1 MVGDRGVKLSGGQR
15 QRIAIARAF
24 LKDAPILLLDE
35 ATAALDSESEE
46 AIREALGRL
55 MRGRTVIAIAHRLA
69 TLRNFD
75 RVVMLQ
81 GGRIIEDGPPDRLM
95 QGQGPY
101 RELVTQEMSRLASTC
116 GLIARQLACCVPMR
130 RSQRERTARGPQW
143 QPKSLNSDRPS
154 RPSKQVAESP
164 FYIPMTGPAARPRRS
179 LKHDDTFIV
188 LDSHGDIGAS
198 AGGPD
203 GLFNADTRYLA
214 RLELV
219 LDDVQPLLLGSNLR
233 DDNSALTVDLTNPDV
248 YRNGRIVL
256 QKDMLHIV
264 RTIFLWRGTAYQRIG
279 LQNHGDRP
287 ASFDLTLL
295 FDNDFADL
303 FEVRGETRPRRG
315 IGSSKLL
322 GPADVVLE
330 YNGLD
335 GRSRITALHFDP
347 RPTRLAGQCGDLSF
361 RPGAAAGRPRC
372 SSRYPA
378 TSRPCSKPAPF
389 FRGLLA
395 HRREMRRS
403 TAGAASIET
412 SNNIFNEVLCQSMA
426 DLNMLMTDTPQ
437 GRYPYAGIPW
447 YSTTF
452 GRDGLIT
459 ALQMLWI
466 DPRIARGVLRRL
478 AFYQAK
484 TIDPLADAEPGK
496 ILHEMRGGEMAAL
509 REVPFAQYYG
519 SVDSTPL
526 FVLLAGLY
534 VERTGDEETLA
545 ELWPA
550 IEAALRWIDGPGDPD
565 RDGFVEYQRAS
576 EQGLANQ
583 GWKDSYDAI
592 FHADGRLAEGYI
604 ALAEVQGYVFA
615 GKRLAA
621 RCARRLGHDRSGAA
635 SSKPKRELLA
645 ERFEEAFW
653 CEELGT
659 YALALDGDKQPCKV
673 RTSNAGQLLFT
684 GIVREDR
691 ARHGRRRSDAA
702 AFLHRLGHPHRGARR
717 GALQSDVLSRRID
730 LAARQCADRARAC
743 ALRPEAFGR
752 ASVQGP
758 VRRRQPTWICGGCP
772 NCSAAFSAR
781 SGADRRSI
789 RSPARRR
796 PGRARRRSRC
806 WKQRSAS
813 NSMPRAARSGCAIR
827 VCRRSSTRWCC
838 AICSSGLPASIF
850 GCAATARKC
859 RWRCCA
865 RAARSRCRSC

>member
-1 MVGDRGVKLSGGQR
+1 M
-15 QRIAIARAF
+15 AI
-24 LKDAPILLLDE
+24 E
-35 ATAALDSESEE
+35 A
-46 AIREALGRL
+46 
-55 MRGRTVIAIAHRLA
+55 
-69 TLRNFD
+69 
-75 RVVMLQ
+75 
-81 GGRIIEDGPPDRLM
+81 
-95 QGQGPY
+95 
-101 RELVTQEMSRLASTC
+101 VTQITTIHDIEVVL
-116 GLIARQLACCVPMR
+116 
-130 RSQRERTARGPQW
+130 
-143 QPKSLNSDRPS
+143 
-154 RPSKQVAESP
+154 ESP

-219 LDDVQPLLLGSNLR
+219 LDEVQPLLLGSNLR

-248 YRNGRIVL
+248 YRGGRIVL

-279 LQNHGDRP
+279 IQNHGEDT
-287 ASFDLTLL
+287 AVFDVTLL

-303 FEVRGETRPRRG
+303 FEVRGERRPRRG
-315 IGSSKLL
+315 TSSSKPD
-322 GPADVVLE
+322 GPAGVLLD
-330 YNGLD
+330 YRGLD
-335 GRSRITALHFDP
+335 GKSRTTTLQFDP
-347 RPTRLAGQCGDLSF
+347 RPTRLTVN
-361 RPGAAAGRPRC
+361 AATWNFELAPQQ
-372 SSRYPA
+372 A
-378 TSRPCSKPAPF
+378 TALFVAVSCNQSTPHQRAPF

-395 HRREMRRS
+395 HRREMRQS
-403 TAGAASIET
+403 TAGATSIET
-412 SNNIFNEVLCQSMA
+412 SNNIFNEVLCQAMA
-426 DLNMLMTDTPQ
+426 DLNMLMTETPQ

-466 DPRIARGVLRRL
+466 DPRIARGVLKRL
-478 AFYQAK
+478 AAFQA
-484 TIDPLADAEPGK
+484 TSVDPLADAEPGK

-519 SVDSTPL
+519 SVDATPL

-534 VERTGDEETLA
+534 VERTGDDETLA
-545 ELWPA
+545 ELWPS
-550 IEAALRWIDGPGDPD
+550 IEAALRWIDGAGDPD

-621 RCARRLGHDRSGAA
+621 RCALRLGKIEMAQRLEAEA
-635 SSKPKRELLA
+635 QRLA

-659 YALALDGDKQPCKV
+659 YALALDGAKQPCKV

-684 GIVREDR
+684 GIAREDR
-691 ARHGRRRSDAA
+691 ARKVAADLMRPHFFTGWGIRTVARGEARYNPMSYHDGSIWPHDNALIALGLARYGLKHSVEHLFKGLFDAA
-702 AFLHRLGHPHRGARR
+702 SYMDLRRLPELFCGFQREKRRGPTLYPVACAPQAWASATPFTLLEAALGLEFDAQRGEIRLRNPRLPAFLNEVVLRDLQLGPSSVDLRLRRHGEEVSLEVLRTRG
-717 GALQSDVLSRRID
+717 QIQVSIVL
-730 LAARQCADRARAC
+730 AH
-743 ALRPEAFGR
+743 
-752 ASVQGP
+752 
-758 VRRRQPTWICGGCP
+758 
-772 NCSAAFSAR
+772 
-781 SGADRRSI
+781 
-789 RSPARRR
+789 
-796 PGRARRRSRC
+796 
-806 WKQRSAS
+806 
-813 NSMPRAARSGCAIR
+813 
-827 VCRRSSTRWCC
+827 
-838 AICSSGLPASIF
+838 
-850 GCAATARKC
+850 
-859 RWRCCA
+859 
-865 RAARSRCRSC
+865 

>member
-1 MVGDRGVKLSGGQR
+1 MSAEAVSQIK
-15 QRIAIARAF
+15 AARA
-24 LKDAPILLLDE
+24 AEIVSE
-35 ATAALDSESEE
+35 A
-46 AIREALGRL
+46 
-55 MRGRTVIAIAHRLA
+55 
-69 TLRNFD
+69 
-75 RVVMLQ
+75 
-81 GGRIIEDGPPDRLM
+81 
-95 QGQGPY
+95 
-101 RELVTQEMSRLASTC
+101 
-116 GLIARQLACCVPMR
+116 
-130 RSQRERTARGPQW
+130 
-143 QPKSLNSDRPS
+143 
-154 RPSKQVAESP
+154 P
-164 FYIPMTGPAARPRRS
+164 FYIPMTGPASRPRRS

-219 LDDVQPLLLGSNLR
+219 LDEVQPLLLGSNMR

-264 RTIFLWRGTAYQRIG
+264 RTIFLWRGSAYQRIG

-303 FEVRGETRPRRG
+303 FEVRGEKRPRRG

-322 GPADVVLE
+322 GPADVLFE
-330 YNGLD
+330 YYGVD
-335 GRSRITALHFDP
+335 GKSRSTALHFDP
-347 RPTRLAGQCGDLSF
+347 RPTRLSGNAATYHLDLAPHQVRSLVVAASCNKPASF
-361 RPGAAAGRPRC
+361 
-372 SSRYPA
+372 
-378 TSRPCSKPAPF
+378 KPAPF

-426 DLNMLMTDTPQ
+426 DLNILMTDTPQ

-452 GRDGLIT
+452 GRDGIIT

-466 DPRIARGVLRRL
+466 DPRVARGVLRRL
-478 AFYQAK
+478 ALHQAK
-484 TIDPLADAEPGK
+484 EIDLLSDAEPGK

-519 SVDSTPL
+519 SVDATPL
-526 FVLLAGLY
+526 FVLLAGRY
-534 VERTGDEETLA
+534 VERTGDDETLA

-550 IEAALRWIDGPGDPD
+550 IEAALRWIDGAGDPD

-592 FHADGRLAEGYI
+592 FHADGRVGESSI

-621 RCARRLGHDRSGAA
+621 RCASRLGKIDMAHRLEAEA
-635 SSKPKRELLA
+635 KLLA
-645 ERFEEAFW
+645 KRFEEAFW

-659 YALALDGDKQPCKV
+659 YALALDGAKEPGKV
-673 RTSNAGQLLFT
+673 RTSNAGQLLFS
-684 GIVREDR
+684 GIVHKDR
-691 ARHGRRRSDAA
+691 ARLVAA
-702 AFLHRLGHPHRGARR
+702 DLMRPHFFSGWGIRTVALGEARYNPMSYHNGSIWPHDNALIALGFARY
-717 GALQSDVLSRRID
+717 
-730 LAARQCADRARAC
+730 
-743 ALRPEAFGR
+743 
-752 ASVQGP
+752 
-758 VRRRQPTWICGGCP
+758 
-772 NCSAAFSAR
+772 
-781 SGADRRSI
+781 
-789 RSPARRR
+789 
-796 PGRARRRSRC
+796 
-806 WKQRSAS
+806 
-813 NSMPRAARSGCAIR
+813 
-827 VCRRSSTRWCC
+827 
-838 AICSSGLPASIF
+838 GLKHS
-850 GCAATARKC
+850 
-859 RWRCCA
+859 
-865 RAARSRCRSC
+865 

>member
-1 MVGDRGVKLSGGQR
+1 MS
-15 QRIAIARAF
+15 A
-24 LKDAPILLLDE
+24 E
-35 ATAALDSESEE
+35 T
-46 AIREALGRL
+46 
-55 MRGRTVIAIAHRLA
+55 
-69 TLRNFD
+69 
-75 RVVMLQ
+75 
-81 GGRIIEDGPPDRLM
+81 
-95 QGQGPY
+95 
-101 RELVTQEMSRLASTC
+101 VTQIVTT
-116 GLIARQLACCVPMR
+116 
-130 RSQRERTARGPQW
+130 RSVE
-143 QPKSLNSDRPS
+143 
-154 RPSKQVAESP
+154 QVSESP

-233 DDNSALTVDLTNPDV
+233 DDNSALTVDLTNPDI
-248 YRNGRIVL
+248 YRRSRIVL

-279 LQNHGDRP
+279 LQNHGDGP
-287 ASFDLTLL
+287 ASFDLRLL

-303 FEVRGETRPRRG
+303 FEVRGEIRPHRG

-322 GPADVVLE
+322 GPTDVALE

-335 GRSRITALHFDP
+335 GKTRVTALHFDP
-347 RPTRLAGQCGDLSF
+347 RPTRLAVNAATYHLDL
-361 RPGAAAGRPRC
+361 APRQV
-372 SSRYPA
+372 SSLFVA
-378 TSRPCSKPAPF
+378 VSCNKPAAFKPARF

-403 TAGAASIET
+403 TAGATSIET

-452 GRDGLIT
+452 GRDGIIT

-466 DPRIARGVLRRL
+466 DPRIARGVLKRL

-484 TIDPLADAEPGK
+484 KVDPLADAEPGK

-519 SVDSTPL
+519 SVDATPL

-534 VERTGDEETLA
+534 VERTGDEQTLA
-545 ELWPA
+545 ELWPS
-550 IEAALRWIDGPGDPD
+550 IEAALGWIDGPGDPD
-565 RDGFVEYQRAS
+565 GDGFVEYRRAS

-621 RCARRLGHDRSGAA
+621 RCAARLGKSEMARKLDAEA
-635 SSKPKRELLA
+635 KLLA

-653 CEELGT
+653 CDELGT
-659 YALALDGDKQPCKV
+659 YALALDGAKEQCRV
-673 RTSNAGQLLFT
+673 RTSNAGQLLFS
-684 GIVREDR
+684 GMLREDR
-691 ARHGRRRSDAA
+691 ARMVAADLMRPRFFSGWGIRTVAAGEARYNPMSYHDGSIWPHDNALIALGLARYGLKHSVAHLFKALFDAA
-702 AFLHRLGHPHRGARR
+702 TYMDLRRLPELFCGFRREKRRGPTLYPVACAPQAWASATPFTLLEAALGLEFDAQRGEIRLRNPRLPAFLNEVVLRDLQLGA
-717 GALQSDVLSRRID
+717 SSVD
-730 LAARQCADRARAC
+730 LR
-743 ALRPEAFGR
+743 
-752 ASVQGP
+752 
-758 VRRRQPTWICGGCP
+758 VRRHGDEVSLEVLRTRGQIQV
-772 NCSAAFSAR
+772 
-781 SGADRRSI
+781 SI
-789 RSPARRR
+789 VLAH
-796 PGRARRRSRC
+796 
-806 WKQRSAS
+806 
-813 NSMPRAARSGCAIR
+813 
-827 VCRRSSTRWCC
+827 
-838 AICSSGLPASIF
+838 
-850 GCAATARKC
+850 
-859 RWRCCA
+859 
-865 RAARSRCRSC
+865 

>member
-1 MVGDRGVKLSGGQR
+1 MS
-15 QRIAIARAF
+15 A
-24 LKDAPILLLDE
+24 E
-35 ATAALDSESEE
+35 A
-46 AIREALGRL
+46 
-55 MRGRTVIAIAHRLA
+55 
-69 TLRNFD
+69 
-75 RVVMLQ
+75 
-81 GGRIIEDGPPDRLM
+81 
-95 QGQGPY
+95 
-101 RELVTQEMSRLASTC
+101 VTQIMTTRP
-116 GLIARQLACCVPMR
+116 V
-130 RSQRERTARGPQW
+130 ERV
-143 QPKSLNSDRPS
+143 S
-154 RPSKQVAESP
+154 ESP

-203 GLFNADTRYLA
+203 GLFNADTRYVA

-219 LDDVQPLLLGSNLR
+219 LDEVQPLLLGSNMR

-264 RTIFLWRGTAYQRIG
+264 RTIFLWRGSAYQRIG

-303 FEVRGETRPRRG
+303 FEVRGEKRPRRG

-322 GPADVVLE
+322 GPADVLFE
-330 YNGLD
+330 YYGVD
-335 GRSRITALHFDP
+335 GKSRSTALHFDP
-347 RPTRLAGQCGDLSF
+347 RPTRLAVNTATYHLDLAPHQVSSLFVAASCNKPASF
-361 RPGAAAGRPRC
+361 
-372 SSRYPA
+372 
-378 TSRPCSKPAPF
+378 KPAPF

-426 DLNMLMTDTPQ
+426 DLNILMTDTPQ

-452 GRDGLIT
+452 GRDGIIT

-466 DPRIARGVLRRL
+466 DPRVARGVLRRL

-484 TIDPLADAEPGK
+484 AVDLLADAEPGK

-509 REVPFAQYYG
+509 GEVPFAQYYG
-519 SVDSTPL
+519 SVDATPL
-526 FVLLAGLY
+526 FVLLAGRY
-534 VERTGDEETLA
+534 VERTGDDETLA

-550 IEAALRWIDGPGDPD
+550 IEAALRWIDGSGDPD
-565 RDGFVEYQRAS
+565 RDGFVEYRRAS
-576 EQGLANQ
+576 EKGLANQ

-615 GKRLAA
+615 AKRLAA
-621 RCARRLGHDRSGAA
+621 RCAARLGKTDMAH
-635 SSKPKRELLA
+635 ELEVEAQRLA

-653 CEELGT
+653 CDELGT
-659 YALALDGDKQPCKV
+659 YAVALDGAKHPCKV

-691 ARHGRRRSDAA
+691 ARLVAADLMRPHFFTGWGIRTVANGEPRYNPMSYHDGSIWPHDNALIALGLARYGLKHSVAHLFKGLFDAA
-702 AFLHRLGHPHRGARR
+702 TYMDLRRLPELFCGFRREKGRGPTLYPVACAPQAWASATPFTLLEASLGLEFDAERGEIRLRNPCLPAFLNEVVLRELQLGPSSVDLRVSRHGDDVSLEVLRTRGRI
-717 GALQSDVLSRRID
+717 QVSIVL
-730 LAARQCADRARAC
+730 AH
-743 ALRPEAFGR
+743 
-752 ASVQGP
+752 
-758 VRRRQPTWICGGCP
+758 
-772 NCSAAFSAR
+772 
-781 SGADRRSI
+781 
-789 RSPARRR
+789 
-796 PGRARRRSRC
+796 
-806 WKQRSAS
+806 
-813 NSMPRAARSGCAIR
+813 
-827 VCRRSSTRWCC
+827 
-838 AICSSGLPASIF
+838 
-850 GCAATARKC
+850 
-859 RWRCCA
+859 
-865 RAARSRCRSC
+865 